1 MKMKTKDKS
10 KRTYYIS
17 AEESDKRDLGAS
29 WVEGSPRYI
38 VKAHSRGDAISKVAD
53 DVGFADEANPSDY
66 LDIVSKAQMTKSIE
80 KGEKWINLK

>member
-1 MKMKTKDKS
+1 MVS

-29 WVEGSPRYI
+29 WGEDSPRYI
-38 VKAHSRGDAISKVAD
+38 VKAHSRGDAIRKVAD
-53 DVGFADEANPSDY
+53 DVGFVEEAVPSEY
-66 LDIVSKAQMTKSIE
+66 LDVVSKAQMKKSIE